1 MRRPR
6 HAGGFTLLE
15 ILVAIAIIAILTGA
29 ALIVLG
35 GFGRQN
41 DTQTTAEQLA
51 ALLRL
56 AAEES
61 VLTGREIGLR
71 VDDGQ
76 FSFLVL
82 ADNAWL
88 PLDSDPLFRSR
99 PLPEQLTVEIVMNG
113 APVELVHP
121 EDEDSNDDADPDDG
135 ESEENAATGET
146 DELQLPPQIVLL
158 SSGGLTPFELYVRS
172 PEIRAPAY
180 VVRGD
185 IVGAITVEPE
195 S

>member
-1 MRRPR
+1 MFRRS
-6 HAGGFTLLE
+6 AGFTLLE

-29 ALIVLG
+29 ALIALG
-35 GFGRQN
+35 GFGRQS
-41 DTQTTAEQLA
+41 DARTTAEQLA

-61 VLTGREIGLR
+61 LLTGREIGLR
-71 VDDGQ
+71 VEEAQ

-99 PLPEQLTVEIVMNG
+99 PLPDQVSIDIVMNG
-113 APVELVHP
+113 APVQLLQP
-121 EDEDSNDDADPDDG
+121 ESDAEDPSDAETET
-135 ESEENAATGET
+135 ESDENASDGET
-146 DELQLPPQIVLL
+146 DTLQAPPQIVLL
-158 SSGGLTPFELYVRS
+158 SSGGLTPFELRVTS
-172 PEIRAPAY
+172 VTGKTTY

-185 IVGAITVEPE
+185 LVGTITVEAAP
-195 S
+195 